1 MNSFFPIEINGDKYL
16 ICKLPDQ
23 PFSTLHEPATKRIVG
38 QWNNHAA
45 QYEIFPTE
53 AEMKSARDFDKHM
66 KQLIASGAAFRFV

>member
-1 MNSFFPIEINGDKYL
+1 MTFYPIEINGKKYL

-23 PFSTLHEPATKRIVG
+23 AFSTLHDPATKRIVG

-45 QYEIFPTE
+45 QYEIFPTA
-53 AEMKSARDFDKHM
+53 AETAAERDFDKQM